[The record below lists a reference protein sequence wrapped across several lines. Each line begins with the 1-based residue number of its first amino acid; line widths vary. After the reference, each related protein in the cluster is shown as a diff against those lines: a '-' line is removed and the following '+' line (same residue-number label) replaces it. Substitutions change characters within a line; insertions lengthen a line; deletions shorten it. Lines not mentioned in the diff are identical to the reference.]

1 MKIKELVL
9 FFLALT
15 FSLFSHAQCV
25 NCTDNSNIITNNQ
38 NGSFTSTASA
48 QAYYWEIC
56 QGTATIVGSN
66 TGSTVNV
73 SSCNGS
79 YNIKLTRFVNGNC
92 IEACKT
98 ITCGTTLSCPQNAYI
113 QVTTEGNADG
123 DCTGSLAILH
133 GVNPNDIAHVNWSWW
148 LGPRNG
154 GLNGTIV
161 NGTVSA
167 AIFYP
172 MNNWTN
178 YYLIVSAEIVLTDGT
193 VCSIIS
199 TRSLLDC
206 GTIGIGNAF
215 NLNGSSSNKSSI
227 YPNPTTNRKF
237 SISIQDEMKVSE
249 ILIKSTNGTLVKS
262 IKNYDN
268 NEIDLSSHENGL
280 YFVSVKFE
288 DGTIETSK
296 LLLK

>member
-1 MKIKELVL
+1 MKIKELIL

-15 FSLFSHAQCV
+15 FSLFSHGQCV
-25 NCTDNSNIITNNQ
+25 NCTDNSNIIRNNQ

-56 QGTATIVGSN
+56 QGSTSIVGSN
-66 TGSTVNV
+66 TGSSVNV

-79 YNIKLTRFVNGNC
+79 YKIKLTRFVNGDC

-98 ITCGTTLSCPQNAYI
+98 ITCGTTLSCPQNASI
-113 QVTTEGNADG
+113 QITTEGNADG

-133 GVNPNDIAHVNWSWW
+133 GVNPNDIAHVNWSWR

-178 YYLIVSAEIVLTDGT
+178 YYLVVSAEIVLTDGT

-206 GTIGIGNAF
+206 GSIGSPFGF
-215 NLNGSSSNKSSI
+215 SRRSNSKTSI
-227 YPNPTTNRKF
+227 YPNPTTNHKF

-249 ILIKSTNGTLVKS
+249 IVIKNANGNLVKS

-268 NEIDLSSHENGL
+268 NEIDLSGHENGL

-288 DGTIETSK
+288 NGTIETSK
-296 LLLK
+296 LFLR